1 MNVGKQYVTCNT
13 IIQNLLHNLQ
23 KIQCDGPCPCAE
35 SGSSSS
41 EEVPTMMPTESTM
54 KPMSSTM
61 DPSSEETVEP
71 TMMPS
76 SEESVEPTMMPS
88 SEESMEPTMM
98 PPSGETIEEPD
109 DYSSEEIA
117 SKETMETSS
126 ETVDP
131 VRPCPC
137 PFLLSPV
144 CGTNGQFYPNS
155 CVAKCAKT
163 VN

>member
-1 MNVGKQYVTCNT
+1 
-13 IIQNLLHNLQ
+13 
-23 KIQCDGPCPCAE
+23 
-35 SGSSSS
+35 
-41 EEVPTMMPTESTM
+41 MMPTEPTM
-54 KPMSSTM
+54 KPMTSTM
-61 DPSSEETVEP
+61 EPTMMPSSEETVEP

-98 PPSGETIEEPD
+98 PSSDSIEEPD
-109 DYSSEEIA
+109 NYSSEEID

>member
-1 MNVGKQYVTCNT
+1 
-13 IIQNLLHNLQ
+13 
-23 KIQCDGPCPCAE
+23 
-35 SGSSSS
+35 
-41 EEVPTMMPTESTM
+41 MMPTESTM
-54 KPMSSTM
+54 KPMTSTM
-61 DPSSEETVEP
+61 EP

-98 PPSGETIEEPD
+98 PPSGETVEEP

-155 CVAKCAKT
+155 CVAKCSKT